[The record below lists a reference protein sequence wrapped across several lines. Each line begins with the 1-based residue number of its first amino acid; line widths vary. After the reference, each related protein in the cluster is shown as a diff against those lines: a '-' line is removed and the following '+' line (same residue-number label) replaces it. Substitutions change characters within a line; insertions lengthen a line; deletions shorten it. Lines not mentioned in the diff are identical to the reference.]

1 MPTENELLTID
12 ALMQHSGVQFGTSG
26 ARGLADAMTDRVCYA
41 YTAGFLGYL
50 AFRNEFKPGTE
61 VAIAGD
67 YRASTPRSMAAAAG
81 AIASCGG
88 VPVNLGY
95 LPTPALALFALKRG
109 IPGVMVTGSHIPDD
123 RNGIKFYQPGGEILK
138 PDEAG
143 IRQRQ
148 VLVPGSEFDAAG
160 MYRAPFA
167 LPAETGAAYREYCD
181 RYLDFFPAACFHGL
195 RIGLYEHSS
204 VARDLLGEILAGLGA
219 EVVRLGYSNRFVP
232 VDTEAIRSED
242 VALARQWS
250 RQFALDALVSTDGD
264 ADRHAA
270 AVEGEAPGGRPQ
282 HARGHR
288 PHEARA
294 HAGASPDGGSP
305 GADAAQA
312 RAPSGSTT
320 RSMRSMWPPARWTTR
335 SSSRRALPGAAR
347 SRVASRAAGSRMRS
361 AARSMP
367 ASPPS

>member
-1 MPTENELLTID
+1 
-12 ALMQHSGVQFGTSG
+12 
-26 ARGLADAMTDRVCYA
+26 
-41 YTAGFLGYL
+41 
-50 AFRNEFKPGTE
+50 
-61 VAIAGD
+61 
-67 YRASTPRSMAAAAG
+67 
-81 AIASCGG
+81 G

-204 VARDLLGEILAGLGA
+204 VARDLLGEIL
-219 EVVRLGYSNRFVP
+219 
-232 VDTEAIRSED
+232 
-242 VALARQWS
+242 
-250 RQFALDALVSTDGD
+250 
-264 ADRHAA
+264 
-270 AVEGEAPGGRPQ
+270 
-282 HARGHR
+282 
-288 PHEARA
+288 
-294 HAGASPDGGSP
+294 
-305 GADAAQA
+305 
-312 RAPSGSTT
+312 
-320 RSMRSMWPPARWTTR
+320 
-335 SSSRRALPGAAR
+335 
-347 SRVASRAAGSRMRS
+347 
-361 AARSMP
+361 
-367 ASPPS
+367 